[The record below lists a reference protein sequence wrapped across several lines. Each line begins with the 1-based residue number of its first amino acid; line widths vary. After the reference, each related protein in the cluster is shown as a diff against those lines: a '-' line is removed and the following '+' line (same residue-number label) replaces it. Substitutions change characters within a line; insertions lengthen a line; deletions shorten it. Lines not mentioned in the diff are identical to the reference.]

1 MRPEAEGD
9 ARELKTPTD
18 NSPEGRCASPKA
30 VSRTAER
37 PASSVSRSPRPTP
50 KTSPSPPSGCRR
62 VRLRFHRDP
71 FGRVSVLTA
80 CAARKHEHDGPP
92 PPGPN
97 ASPHPASTPRP
108 ARRPSTWPRR
118 RLHPVA
124 EGGGSTSS
132 LRPIARPH
140 SKTRHVPPKAVLE
153 HDQPCAAPL
162 EEETVAAALGPRPHH
177 LGRQLRGTDGLRQ
190 PPSSKHVLP
199 PNDLRIC
206 LPRTTSEP
214 AQIYD

>member
-1 MRPEAEGD
+1 MP
-9 ARELKTPTD
+9 
-18 NSPEGRCASPKA
+18 PKA
-30 VSRTAER
+30 VLEQPTGPAPRPWTRR
-37 PASSVSRSPRPTP
+37 PATPRLSAHPTLFIDSFAAA
-50 KTSPSPPSGCRR
+50 T
-62 VRLRFHRDP
+62 
-71 FGRVSVLTA
+71 VSVTHPTFK
-80 CAARKHEHDGPP
+80 ARPSKLRARRGSTNTSVRRRRGRTPRHGPP
-92 PPGPN
+92 QSKASSSTRNLAPAV
-97 ASPHPASTPRP
+97 ASPDSRRGRKFLLFTTEGQTPF
-108 ARRPSTWPRR
+108 
-118 RLHPVA
+118 
-124 EGGGSTSS
+124 
-132 LRPIARPH
+132 
-140 SKTRHVPPKAVLE
+140 KTRHVPPKAVLE